1 MPKSKRHSLSKFRNW
16 VAYLI
21 PLGLLVLA
29 IALQAVAPPVLT
41 QLQLMVFDEYQSLK
55 PRVKTPLPVQVV
67 DIDEESLAQLGQWPW
82 PRNEL
87 ARLVDVVS
95 ESGAAAVVIDVLLS
109 EPDRLS
115 PDVLGRMLPDWP
127 EYQAA
132 REVILDRS

>member
-1 MPKSKRHSLSKFRNW
+1 MRKGKRHSPSKFRNW

-95 ESGAAAVVIDVLLS
+95 
-109 EPDRLS
+109 
-115 PDVLGRMLPDWP
+115 
-127 EYQAA
+127 
-132 REVILDRS
+132 